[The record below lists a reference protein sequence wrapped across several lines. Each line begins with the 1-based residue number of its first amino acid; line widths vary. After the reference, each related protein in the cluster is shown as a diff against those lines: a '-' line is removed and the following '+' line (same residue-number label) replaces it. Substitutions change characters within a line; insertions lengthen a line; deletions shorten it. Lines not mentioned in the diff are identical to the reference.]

1 MKIVLASNRH
11 IVSLLVVATFSV
23 PLAWSQE
30 SRGTIQGTVRDSSGA
45 VVPSA
50 EVAVVNVDT
59 NVSLEVTTSQDGNYN
74 VPFLLPGKYNVIVSA
89 EGFKHSR
96 RESVEVRIADRL
108 QVDFALE
115 VGAVTDQ
122 VVVTAEAPLLQT
134 ATANLGLVVDARRLA
149 NLPLAHGSPFNLVF
163 LGGGTLVASGY
174 ARTWQET
181 SNLDGI
187 SDYFSFNGTP
197 TATSDWT
204 IDGSPNVQ
212 SSHGTGPANS
222 PPADIVQEFKLE
234 TAFDASVGHTSG
246 TVVNVSIKSGT
257 NSPHGTG
264 YGFSRNPDWDANTF
278 FGNRIGAAKPSYA
291 YKRWGASLTGPVYI
305 PKVYR
310 GRDRTF
316 FAYAYEG
323 VHRSEAYGFTSTT
336 VDPKFATGD
345 FSSLLG
351 ISSQYQIYDPRTIQ
365 PAAGGRFSIQPFA
378 GNIIPAARINPIAQ
392 KILEHYPQPN
402 TTGRVDS
409 VNNFDLPN
417 ISDPDIYYN
426 HTARVDHT
434 ISDKQRIFGRITGM
448 RRQAGP
454 YRNYYDD
461 PAVANNFIGRTKQI
475 TIDDV
480 YMFSPSLVMNVRFG
494 INRFRSGHSPRKL
507 GYDPAELGFSSDV
520 TNLLTAK
527 LGPMFPRVDVA
538 GLMSIGSETAT
549 NLNTD
554 IYSAYASLNKQQ
566 GSHNLKFGTDLRA
579 NKGINASFGQPG
591 GRFIFGTDFTRG
603 PLDNSAASPG
613 SVGQGLAALLLG
625 QPTGGVLDSND
636 TQAVTSTFWSL
647 YLHDNWRVSRRLTL
661 DLGLRWEYEGPV
673 TERFNRSVR
682 GFDPAANQ
690 AIEAQ
695 ARAHYASRPDAA
707 LSIDQFRVRGGLLY
721 AGVGETSRLLWD
733 RSWMNL
739 APRLG
744 FAYQLVPDKVV
755 MRGGFGIYPIS
766 IGQPTQ
772 NYAIQSGF
780 SISTDLIPTLNNGQN
795 FQATLA
801 NPFPNGLLTAPGSS
815 LGSGTFL
822 GRGVSF
828 YNPIARTPYSMH
840 WNYNTQLM
848 LPGQFLLEAGYSG
861 SRSLKLRTARE
872 INGVPNEY
880 LSTSLMRDQ
889 DTINF
894 LTANIPN
901 PFAGLLPGTGL
912 NGATISRNQ
921 LLKSY
926 PQFPNINMLD
936 YQGYSW
942 YNSLQMRLERRY
954 SKGLTIQ
961 AAYSYSR
968 KMDALE
974 YLNAADPAPSEFI
987 SPFDRPH
994 LVTFSALYEL
1004 PIGKGKAVGA
1014 DFNRL
1019 ADTFL
1024 GGWQLGAVWQLNS
1037 GPPIGFGGN
1046 VIYSGNYSNITLPVD
1061 QRKPERWINTEG
1073 FERSA
1078 ASALSWN
1085 LRTFPTRLA
1094 EVRSGHHNSWDLS
1107 LLKSFRIYEQHQVQ
1121 FRAEFFNAFN
1131 HPTGFFAPNSN
1142 PYSSAF
1148 GTVTGMFGLPRQIQ
1162 FGLKYIF

>member
-1 MKIVLASNRH
+1 MRLVSAFICQIL
-11 IVSLLVVATFSV
+11 SLLALACMSFS
-23 PLAWSQE
+23 LAYGQE
-30 SRGTIQGTVRDSSGA
+30 TRGTIQGTVRDSSGA
-45 VVPSA
+45 VVPGSA
-50 EVAVVNVDT
+50 VAVVNIDT
-59 NVSLEVTTSQDGNYN
+59 NVSLKATTNPEGNYN
-74 VPFLLPGKYNVIVSA
+74 VPFLLPGRYNVSVTA
-89 EGFKHSR
+89 QGFKTST
-96 RESVEVRIADRL
+96 RESLELRIADRL
-108 QVDFALE
+108 QVDYALE
-115 VGAVTDQ
+115 VGDLADR
-122 VVVTAEAPLLQT
+122 VVVSAEAPLLQT
-134 ATANLGLVVDARRLA
+134 ATANLGLVIDSKRLS

-246 TVVNVSIKSGT
+246 TVVNVSIKAGT
-257 NSPHGTG
+257 NSPHGTA
-264 YGFSRNPDWDANTF
+264 YGFFRKPEWDANTF
-278 FGNRIGAAKPSYA
+278 FGNRIGAAKPTYA

-305 PKVYR
+305 PKVYH

-323 VHRSEAYGFTSTT
+323 VHRSEAYGFTNTT

-351 ISSQYQIYDPRTIQ
+351 ISPQYQIYDPATIQ
-365 PAAGGRFSIQPFA
+365 AAAGGRFSIQPFA
-378 GNIIPAARINPIAQ
+378 GNIIPAARISPIAQ
-392 KILEHYPQPN
+392 KFLEHYPKPN
-402 TTGRVDS
+402 TTGRADS

-434 ISDKQRIFGRITGM
+434 INDKQRIFGRITGM

-480 YMFSPSLVMNVRFG
+480 YMFSPSLIMNLRFG

-507 GYDPAELGFSSDV
+507 GYDPAQLGFSPDV
-520 TNLLTAK
+520 TNLLSAK

-538 GLMSIGSETAT
+538 GLMSIGTETPT

-554 IYSAYASLNKQQ
+554 IYSGFASLNKQQ
-566 GSHNLKFGTDLRA
+566 GSHNLKFGSDIRA
-579 NKGINASFGQPG
+579 NKGINGSFGQPG

-603 PLDNSAASPG
+603 PLDNSPASPG

-625 QPTGGVLDSND
+625 LPTGGLLDLND

-647 YLHDNWRVSRRLTL
+647 YLHDNWRVSRRLTV
-661 DLGLRWEYEGPV
+661 DIGLRWEYEGPV

-682 GFDPAANQ
+682 GFDASAGQ

-695 ARAHYASRPDAA
+695 ARAQYAARPDAA
-707 LSIDQFRVRGGLLY
+707 LAVDQFRVRGGLLY
-721 AGVGETSRLLWD
+721 AGVGDTPRLLWD
-733 RSWMNL
+733 RSWLNF
-739 APRLG
+739 APRIG

-755 MRGGFGIYPIS
+755 ARGGFGVYPIS

-772 NYAIQSGF
+772 NYAILSGF
-780 SISTDLIPTLNNGQN
+780 SISTDLIPTLNNGQS

-801 NPFPNGLLTAPGSS
+801 NPFPGGLLAAPGSS
-815 LGSGTFL
+815 LGAASFL
-822 GRGVSF
+822 GRGLSF
-828 YNPIARTPYSMH
+828 YNPIGRTPYSMH
-840 WNYNTQLM
+840 WNYNTQVM
-848 LPGQFLLEAGYSG
+848 LPGEFLLEAGYSG
-861 SRSLKLRTARE
+861 SRSLKLRTPRE
-872 INGVPNEY
+872 INGVPNQY
-880 LSTSLMRDQ
+880 LSTSPTRDQ
-889 DTINF
+889 ERINF
-894 LTANIPN
+894 LTANVAN
-901 PFAGLLPGTGL
+901 PFAGLLPGTAL
-912 NGATISRNQ
+912 NGATIARNQ
-921 LLKSY
+921 LLKPY
-926 PQFPNINMLD
+926 PQFPNIVMLD

-961 AAYSYSR
+961 ASYSYSR
-968 KMDALE
+968 KMDAVE
-974 YLNAADPAPSEFI
+974 YLNAADAAPSEFI

-994 LVTFSALYEL
+994 LITFSGLYEL

-1014 DFNRL
+1014 NFHRAMEAL
-1019 ADTFL
+1019 L

-1037 GPPIGFGGN
+1037 GPPVPFSGN
-1046 VIYSGNYSNITLPVD
+1046 VIYRGDYNDIALPAG
-1061 QRKPERWINTEG
+1061 QRRPERWFNTDG

-1078 ASALSWN
+1078 ANALSWN
-1085 LRTFPTRLA
+1085 LRTFPPRLA
-1094 EVRSGHHNSWDLS
+1094 EVRSGRHNGLDLS
-1107 LLKSFRIYEQHQVQ
+1107 LLKSFRFYEQHQFQ
-1121 FRAEFFNAFN
+1121 FRGEFFNAFN
-1131 HPTGFFAPNSN
+1131 HPTAFFAPNSD